1 VIDAPRNAA
10 NGSMIQEPVQSQLQ
24 FPPIPSTVNFKPLL
38 TKLLKKITLPR
49 CSVTHGFQLQCSWEH
64 DCCGA
69 KLGADDK
76 LSFSDNS
83 ITTFLIFMTK
93 KESAQNGYL
102 IIGLVQKRTQ
112 ADQSN
117 NHLCVVSSLILL
129 SFYKCWAET
138 FEKALIVAIKM
149 QAPKA
154 LECLKNLATEI
165 SIILYTDIDVHRRH

>member
-1 VIDAPRNAA
+1 MDFSLNVLGN
-10 NGSMIQEPVQSQLQ
+10 MIVVVLSLVQM
-24 FPPIPSTVNFKPLL
+24 I
-38 TKLLKKITLPR
+38 KLI
-49 CSVTHGFQLQCSWEH
+49 
-64 DCCGA
+64 
-69 KLGADDK
+69 
-76 LSFSDNS
+76 FSDNS

>member
-1 VIDAPRNAA
+1 LNEENSSRLAYMKVLLLWL
-10 NGSMIQEPVQSQLQ
+10 SLEQMI
-24 FPPIPSTVNFKPLL
+24 
-38 TKLLKKITLPR
+38 
-49 CSVTHGFQLQCSWEH
+49 
-64 DCCGA
+64 
-69 KLGADDK
+69 K

-83 ITTFLIFMTK
+83 ITTFLLFMTK
-93 KESAQNGYL
+93 NESAQNGYL

-117 NHLCVVSSLILL
+117 NHLCVASSLILL

-154 LECLKNLATEI
+154 LKCLKNLATEI
-165 SIILYTDIDVHRRH
+165 SIILYTDIDVNRRH